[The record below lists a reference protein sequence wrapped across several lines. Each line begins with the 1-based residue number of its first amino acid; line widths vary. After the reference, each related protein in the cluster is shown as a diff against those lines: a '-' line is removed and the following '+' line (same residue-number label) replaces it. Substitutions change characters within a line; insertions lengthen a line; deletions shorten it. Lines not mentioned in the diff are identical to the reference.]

1 MTSVSHAD
9 YDRLL
14 LGSPLR
20 RRPVCIVICVALLV
34 ALSLATLIHLGLL
47 ASMRL
52 DDQPKRSRGRPPA
65 HPCRCPVGVA
75 DAADGA
81 DGADARATFPF
92 RAIGRAHGMPS
103 SAFGQ
108 ALARCHREHLRLAI
122 GARTRSAVTIR
133 SHADD

>member
-20 RRPVCIVICVALLV
+20 RRPVCIVICVALLA

-52 DDQPKRSRGRPPA
+52 LFAPRPSCDGTEPDFAGTGVGNPAPLEVGRK
-65 HPCRCPVGVA
+65 
-75 DAADGA
+75 
-81 DGADARATFPF
+81 
-92 RAIGRAHGMPS
+92 S
-103 SAFGQ
+103 
-108 ALARCHREHLRLAI
+108 
-122 GARTRSAVTIR
+122 ARTCAR
-133 SHADD
+133 

>member
-20 RRPVCIVICVALLV
+20 RRPVCIVICVALLA

-52 DDQPKRSRGRPPA
+52 GCRRILSGTRAFKRSRRSAARRAVVSRP
-65 HPCRCPVGVA
+65 
-75 DAADGA
+75 
-81 DGADARATFPF
+81 ARA
-92 RAIGRAHGMPS
+92 
-103 SAFGQ
+103 
-108 ALARCHREHLRLAI
+108 
-122 GARTRSAVTIR
+122 
-133 SHADD
+133 

>member
-20 RRPVCIVICVALLV
+20 RRPVCIVICVALLA

-52 DDQPKRSRGRPPA
+52 DV
-65 HPCRCPVGVA
+65 VGVFCRGA
-75 DAADGA
+75 VDLLAAARRVRQHSLRRFYGA
-81 DGADARATFPF
+81 DLSP
-92 RAIGRAHGMPS
+92 
-103 SAFGQ
+103 
-108 ALARCHREHLRLAI
+108 
-122 GARTRSAVTIR
+122 RS
-133 SHADD
+133 

>member
-20 RRPVCIVICVALLV
+20 RRPVCIVICVALLA

-52 DDQPKRSRGRPPA
+52 DVKLFAPRPSCDGTEPDSAGTGVGNPAPLEVGRK
-65 HPCRCPVGVA
+65 
-75 DAADGA
+75 
-81 DGADARATFPF
+81 
-92 RAIGRAHGMPS
+92 S
-103 SAFGQ
+103 
-108 ALARCHREHLRLAI
+108 
-122 GARTRSAVTIR
+122 ARTCAR
-133 SHADD
+133 

>member
-20 RRPVCIVICVALLV
+20 RRPVCIVICVALLA

-52 DDQPKRSRGRPPA
+52 VVHIGSPREPRAMAESRIA
-65 HPCRCPVGVA
+65 PVLG
-75 DAADGA
+75 
-81 DGADARATFPF
+81 
-92 RAIGRAHGMPS
+92 
-103 SAFGQ
+103 
-108 ALARCHREHLRLAI
+108 L
-122 GARTRSAVTIR
+122 
-133 SHADD
+133 

>member
-20 RRPVCIVICVALLV
+20 RRPVCIVICVALLA

-52 DDQPKRSRGRPPA
+52 D
-65 HPCRCPVGVA
+65 V
-75 DAADGA
+75 
-81 DGADARATFPF
+81 
-92 RAIGRAHGMPS
+92 
-103 SAFGQ
+103 
-108 ALARCHREHLRLAI
+108 
-122 GARTRSAVTIR
+122 
-133 SHADD
+133 

>member
-52 DDQPKRSRGRPPA
+52 DVHNCSPRDPRAMAQSRIPPVLALEIPLPWRSAANRRGL
-65 HPCRCPVGVA
+65 
-75 DAADGA
+75 
-81 DGADARATFPF
+81 ARADPTDE
-92 RAIGRAHGMPS
+92 R
-103 SAFGQ
+103 
-108 ALARCHREHLRLAI
+108 
-122 GARTRSAVTIR
+122 
-133 SHADD
+133 

>member
-20 RRPVCIVICVALLV
+20 RRPVGIVICVALLA

-52 DDQPKRSRGRPPA
+52 DVVAYS
-65 HPCRCPVGVA
+65 VGVLLIFWLL
-75 DAADGA
+75 
-81 DGADARATFPF
+81 RAEFDNI
-92 RAIGRAHGMPS
+92 RCGVSMGRIYRHGVRAEAIGRVDERSDGRRC
-103 SAFGQ
+103 GQ
-108 ALARCHREHLRLAI
+108 Q
-122 GARTRSAVTIR
+122 VMQ
-133 SHADD
+133 